1 MKRSI
6 WILSW
11 ITRFSIQMV
20 SALILLT
27 PTVKPTV
34 GKQKDYIANKLS
46 NWEISWEVTRER
58 HAKADARVGGLHAR
72 SLSPRFTCKWPP
84 FWNKLFPQGNKVRNN
99 TWKRRRRSR
108 FPALWCCSQ
117 KSKTGESSFDF
128 GAMVTLNYKFDVF
141 KIFILSFNGV
151 FKIVFIL
158 LPKRKINTKY
168 IIQK

>member
-34 GKQKDYIANKLS
+34 GKQKDYIAHKLS

-58 HAKADARVGGLHAR
+58 HAKADARVGDLHAR
-72 SLSPRFTCKWPP
+72 SLSLHVSLVNGHHFEINYFLKGTKSETTPEKEEGGADSLPFGVSLIRVKLENQALTMVKWWHLIINLV
-84 FWNKLFPQGNKVRNN
+84 FLK
-99 TWKRRRRSR
+99 
-108 FPALWCCSQ
+108 
-117 KSKTGESSFDF
+117 SSF
-128 GAMVTLNYKFDVF
+128 
-141 KIFILSFNGV
+141 
-151 FKIVFIL
+151 
-158 LPKRKINTKY
+158 IN
-168 IIQK
+168 

>member
-46 NWEISWEVTRER
+46 NWEISWEVTRQR
-58 HAKADARVGGLHAR
+58 HAKADARVGGLHVR
-72 SLSPRFTCKWPP
+72 SLSPRFTCKWLP
-84 FWNKLFPQGNKVRNN
+84 FWNKLFPQVNKVRNN

-108 FPALWCCSQ
+108 FPDLWSFSH
-117 KSKTGESSFDF
+117 KSKTEESSFDY
-128 GAMVTLNYKFDVF
+128 GAMVTLPYKFDVF
-141 KIFILSFNGV
+141 KIFIYQLTV
-151 FKIVFIL
+151 FLKLFL
-158 LPKRKINTKY
+158 FCC
-168 IIQK
+168 QKEK

>member
-34 GKQKDYIANKLS
+34 GKQKDYIAHKLS

-72 SLSPRFTCKWPP
+72 SLSLHVSLVNGHHFEINYFLKGTKSETTPEKEEGGADSLPFGVSLIRVKLENQALTMVKW
-84 FWNKLFPQGNKVRNN
+84 WHLRG
-99 TWKRRRRSR
+99 
-108 FPALWCCSQ
+108 
-117 KSKTGESSFDF
+117 
-128 GAMVTLNYKFDVF
+128 NYKFGVF
-141 KIFILSFNGV
+141 KIFIILS
-151 FKIVFIL
+151 
-158 LPKRKINTKY
+158 INSVLKLFLFCC
-168 IIQK
+168 QKQK

>member
-34 GKQKDYIANKLS
+34 GKQKDYIASKLS

-84 FWNKLFPQGNKVRNN
+84 FWNNLFPQGNKVRNN
-99 TWKRRRRSR
+99 TRKRRRRSR
-108 FPALWCCSQ
+108 FLALWSFSQ
-117 KSKTGESSFDF
+117 KRKTGESSFDY
-128 GAMVTLNYKFDVF
+128 GAMVTLIFKSDVF
-141 KIFILSFNGV
+141 KIFIYQLTVSLKLFL
-151 FKIVFIL
+151 FCC
-158 LPKRKINTKY
+158 
-168 IIQK
+168 QKEK

>member
-20 SALILLT
+20 SALIFLT

-34 GKQKDYIANKLS
+34 GKQKDKIASKLS
-46 NWEISWEVTRER
+46 KWEISWEGTRER

-108 FPALWCCSQ
+108 LPALWSFSHN
-117 KSKTGESSFDF
+117 SKTGQSSFDY
-128 GAMVTLNYKFDVF
+128 GEMVTLNYKFGVF
-141 KIFILSFNGV
+141 KIFIYQLTV
-151 FKIVFIL
+151 FLKLFL
-158 LPKRKINTKY
+158 FCC
-168 IIQK
+168 QKQK